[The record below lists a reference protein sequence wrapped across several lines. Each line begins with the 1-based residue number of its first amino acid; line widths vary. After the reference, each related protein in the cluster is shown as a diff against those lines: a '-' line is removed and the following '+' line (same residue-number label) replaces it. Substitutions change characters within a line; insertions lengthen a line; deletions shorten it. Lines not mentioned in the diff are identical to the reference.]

1 MWSCECGGPLP
12 HVSSSPLTS
21 QIDLLTRLTMAHGS
35 GSHLAQTGNGQKIPQ
50 LAQTDWRKIH
60 RGDPVLCRCQSV
72 FLSLSP
78 LYDWSLHSSPKCAPL
93 WPVGRG
99 GVGSVLCYYC
109 LCFQRVFD
117 HGGPSGPFLFSSTF
131 IYTKVLCFLK
141 LYSWYKWIF
150 FVPFL
155 CASVSHTCLL
165 FRHLSMY

>member
-1 MWSCECGGPLP
+1 MDVDCEE
-12 HVSSSPLTS
+12 
-21 QIDLLTRLTMAHGS
+21 ITRLTMAHGS
-35 GSHLAQTGNGQKIPQ
+35 GSHLAQTWEMGRRSPSW
-50 LAQTDWRKIH
+50 LRQTWGKCI
-60 RGDPVLCRCQSV
+60 VV
-72 FLSLSP
+72 TLSSAGASWFLSP

-117 HGGPSGPFLFSSTF
+117 HGVPSGPFLFSSTF
-131 IYTKVLCFLK
+131 IYTKVLCFLR